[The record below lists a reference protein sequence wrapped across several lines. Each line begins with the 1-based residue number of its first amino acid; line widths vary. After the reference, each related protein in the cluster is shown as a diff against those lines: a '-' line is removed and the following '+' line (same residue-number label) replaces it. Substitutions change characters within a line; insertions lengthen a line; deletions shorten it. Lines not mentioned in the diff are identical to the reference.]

1 MKSLEM
7 MLQEVRDLLQLE
19 ESVTVRIKPLK
30 STLARLSFTKRVLTL
45 DPLVLN
51 LSEDLIFYIL
61 THELAHLKANT
72 PYHTPSFWRE
82 VERIYDLEDIK
93 TIEERIFKVLKA
105 QR

>member
-1 MKSLEM
+1 MV
-7 MLQEVRDLLQLE
+7 LQEVRDLLQLE

-30 STLARLSFTKRVLTL
+30 STLARLSLTKRVLTL

-72 PYHTPSFWRE
+72 LYHTPSFWRE
-82 VERIYDLEDIK
+82 VGKVYDLEDIK
-93 TIEERIFKVLKA
+93 TIEERIFKVLESQK
-105 QR
+105 